1 MISGMV
7 RGFRPSWRLVLAA
20 VTGLAVVLVGLDLG
34 LGVFLTLML
43 AVVAAALVGAY
54 VSGRRPAVGQARR
67 PHRALERPQL
77 RAGHEVITVRD
88 LGGAFSEH
96 VPAGT
101 RGVITATGWD
111 GLHASF
117 TIYGPLGTRQARCR
131 VGPDDVRRI

>member
-1 MISGMV
+1 MI
-7 RGFRPSWRLVLAA
+7 RPSWRLVLAV

-34 LGVFLTLML
+34 LGVFLTLVL
-43 AVVAAALVGAY
+43 AVVAAALVGTY
-54 VSGRRPAVGQARR
+54 VSRRRPGASQTRR
-67 PHRALERPQL
+67 PRREPERPQL

-101 RGVITATGWD
+101 RGVITTSGWD
-111 GLHASF
+111 GMHASF

>member
-1 MISGMV
+1 MV
-7 RGFRPSWRLVLAA
+7 RGFRPSWRLVLAL
-20 VTGLAVVLVGLDLG
+20 VTGLAVLLVGLDLH
-34 LGVFLTLML
+34 LGVFLTLVL

-54 VSGRRPAVGQARR
+54 SGRRPGAPQARR
-67 PHRALERPQL
+67 RRREPERPQL

-101 RGVITATGWD
+101 RGVITAAGWD

-117 TIYGPLGTRQARCR
+117 TIYGPLGSRQARCR